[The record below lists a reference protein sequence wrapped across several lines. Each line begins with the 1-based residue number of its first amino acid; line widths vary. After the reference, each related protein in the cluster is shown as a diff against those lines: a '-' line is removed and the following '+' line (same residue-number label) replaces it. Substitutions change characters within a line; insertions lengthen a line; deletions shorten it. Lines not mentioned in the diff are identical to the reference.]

1 MKSLSKKTL
10 SVILLVAVVLSCF
23 AVSYG
28 TALAEEPTYS
38 YEKVVTVDIP
48 MDASAWA
55 KTVNSSD
62 TNFNIHTVENSLTD
76 ENTLNIKSDA
86 TASSN
91 ALYVWEPYE
100 NSETKSLFDLTTVTK
115 VELVANY
122 NNWYPNIVSAKRTD
136 NTKISAIVGQQ
147 RKVPNSIKVF
157 SGENFQTTA
166 NGSGQKFTAD
176 ASFNFSTLEK
186 TSVIKTVT
194 ELYEH
199 TDGTRAWQCTAYNV
213 VEGVDIPMYV
223 AKQTD
228 SAGFNLYPAVAV
240 FSTNANIEILSMKVT
255 YTQTVDVTDEVKAF
269 ASDYP
274 TYLGCESI
282 ANITAN
288 NAPTI
293 INEIKHLKAA
303 YNSSD
308 SQFQSILVNAGIYD
322 ESKLDEFLSIAEKLR
337 SGLIGQYFDTNISSA
352 TKIDNLWSSSHN
364 VKVAN
369 GQMTFAASSSQT
381 VNLTNGLSQAPKS
394 LVVKFESPD
403 LSDYG
408 LSAGFR
414 FTYADS
420 TNNGEY
426 FWVALPQK
434 KSADGKKVIAH
445 NANDSNIIIKGKS
458 LGASSWSTSKVPYSD
473 ENPIVIGNYESGTY
487 VPNELTIKIDYNYN
501 SEKARYILSLTI
513 SDGTNSVTIHNAFFI
528 ASTLTNYSLKIGP
541 NTNHPGGINT
551 KNDAPLTGDCYY
563 TYLDGASKINSIEYL
578 MPENGVVAPT
588 VDGVR
593 FLDFNNGKTDITFQV
608 STNTASAPEGY
619 TPIAYGAHI
628 ITNQVLNNKYD
639 IINDSYIGKRDLPV
653 ITACKAVSDGAVP
666 ETFNV
671 SINGSAGKLGTIDCR
686 GVRFAAV
693 GFVTYQTADGRQV
706 TVYSQNT
713 NNDRAINE
721 GQGNRSIIG
730 VAKIIAAYEI
740 NSMSGKDGA
749 ADANTIA
756 AVEAIIAKTTAT
768 TDAEKD
774 TLIKFVTD
782 YKNFAN

>member
-38 YEKVVTVDIP
+38 YEKEVTVDIP

-62 TNFNIHTVENSLTD
+62 TNFNIHTVENSLTG

-86 TASSN
+86 NTSSSN
-91 ALYVWEPYE
+91 VYVWEPYE
-100 NSETKSLFDLTTVTK
+100 NAQTKTLFDPATVTK

-122 NNWYPNIVSAKRTD
+122 NNWYPSIITAKNKEGTQIVS
-136 NTKISAIVGQQ
+136 IVGKQTE
-147 RKVPNSIKVF
+147 RPNSLRTF
-157 SGENFQTTA
+157 SGTDFQTVG
-166 NGSGQKFTAD
+166 NGASQTFTGE
-176 ASFNFSTLEK
+176 ASFDFKKLKKE
-186 TSVIKTVT
+186 SVFKTVT
-194 ELYEH
+194 EFNS
-199 TDGTRAWQCTAYNV
+199 TGWQCTAYNV
-213 VEGVDIPMYV
+213 VEGRDEKMYV
-223 AKQTD
+223 ASQGGTY
-228 SAGFNLYPAVAV
+228 NLYPAVGV
-240 FSTNANIEILSMKVT
+240 YDKSANVEILSMKVT

-282 ANITAN
+282 ADITAN

-364 VKVAN
+364 AKVAN
-369 GQMTFAASSSQT
+369 GQMTFATSSRQT

-403 LSDYG
+403 LSEYG
-408 LSAGFR
+408 LSAGLK

-420 TNNGEY
+420 TNTSNDQ

-434 KSADGKKVIAH
+434 KSSDRTKVIAH

-513 SDGTNSVTIHNAFFI
+513 SDGTNSVTIDNAFFI
-528 ASTLTNYSLKIGP
+528 ASSLTDYSLKIGP

-551 KNDAPLTGDCYY
+551 ENDAPLTGDCYY
-563 TYLDGASKINSIEYL
+563 TYLVGASKINSIEYL
-578 MPENGVVAPT
+578 MPENGVNAPT
-588 VDGVR
+588 VDGVH
-593 FLDFNNGKTDITFQV
+593 FLDLNNGKTDITFQV
-608 STNTASAPEGY
+608 STNTAYPPEGY

-639 IINDSYIGKRDLPV
+639 IINASYIGKRDLPV
-653 ITACKAVSDGAVP
+653 ITARKAVSDGAVP

-693 GFVTYQTADGRQV
+693 GFVTYQTADGREV

-713 NNDRAINE
+713 KDETAINE

-749 ADANTIA
+749 ADDNTIA

>member
-38 YEKVVTVDIP
+38 YEKEVTVDIP

-55 KTVNSSD
+55 KTVNLSD
-62 TNFNIHTVENSLTD
+62 TNFNIHTVENSLTG
-76 ENTLNIKSDA
+76 ENTLNIKSGA
-86 TASSN
+86 NASSKKV
-91 ALYVWEPYE
+91 YVWEPYKDAQT
-100 NSETKSLFDLTTVTK
+100 ETLFDPATVTK
-115 VELVANY
+115 VELVAIY
-122 NNWYPNIVSAKRTD
+122 NTFYPGIITAKNKQETQIVS
-136 NTKISAIVGQQ
+136 IVGK
-147 RKVPNSIKVF
+147 RGECPDSLRTF
-157 SGENFQTTA
+157 SGTDFQTVG
-166 NGSGQKFTAD
+166 NGASQTFTAE
-176 ASFNFSTLEK
+176 ASFDFANLQK
-186 TSVIKTVT
+186 NSVFKTVT
-194 ELYEH
+194 KLNS
-199 TDGTRAWQCTAYNV
+199 TGWQCTAFNV
-213 VEGVDIPMYV
+213 VEGRDEKMYV
-223 AKQTD
+223 ASQRNSQKDTY
-228 SAGFNLYPAVAV
+228 NLYPAVGV
-240 FSTNANIEILSMKVT
+240 FDTSADVEILSMKVT
-255 YTQTVDVTDEVKAF
+255 YTQTVDVTDEVTAF
-269 ASDYP
+269 ANDYP
-274 TYLGCESI
+274 TYFGCESI
-282 ANITAN
+282 ADITAD

-303 YNSSD
+303 YTSSE
-308 SQFQSILVNAGIYD
+308 SQFKSILVNAGIYD

-369 GQMTFAASSSQT
+369 RQMTFTSSFQT

-403 LSDYG
+403 LSEYG
-408 LSAGFR
+408 LSAGFK
-414 FTYADS
+414 FSYADS

-434 KSADGKKVIAH
+434 KSADGTKVIAH
-445 NANDSNIIIKGKS
+445 NANDSNIIIKGKLLGTS
-458 LGASSWSTSKVPYSD
+458 LWSQLKVPYSD
-473 ENPIVIGNYESGTY
+473 ENPIVIGNYVSGTY
-487 VPNELTIKIDYNYN
+487 VPNELTIKIDYKYN
-501 SEKARYILSLTI
+501 SENAKYFLSLTI
-513 SDGTNSVTIHNAFFI
+513 SDETNSVTIDNAFPI

-541 NTNHPGGINT
+541 NTNHPGGKDPN
-551 KNDAPLTGDCYY
+551 KNAAPLPTNNDCYL
-563 TYLDGASKINSIEYL
+563 TYLNGASKINSIEYL
-578 MPENGVVAPT
+578 MPENGVNAPT

-593 FLDFNNGKTDITFQV
+593 FLDFNNGKTDITFEV

-639 IINDSYIGKRDLPV
+639 IINASYKGKNNLPV
-653 ITACKAVSDGAVP
+653 ITARKAVSDGAVP
-666 ETFNV
+666 TTFNV
-671 SINGSAGKLGTIDCR
+671 SISGSAGKLGTIDCR

-693 GFVTYQTADGRQV
+693 GFVTYQTADGREV

-740 NSMSGKDGA
+740 KSMIGKDGA
-749 ADANTIA
+749 AEDNTIA
-756 AVEAIIAKTTAT
+756 AVKAIIAKTTAT
-768 TDAEKD
+768 TDEEKE

>member
-62 TNFNIHTVENSLTD
+62 ENFNIHTVENSLTD

-86 TASSN
+86 NTSSSN
-91 ALYVWEPYE
+91 VYVWEPYKDAQT
-100 NSETKSLFDLTTVTK
+100 ETFFDPATVTK
-115 VELVANY
+115 VELVAIY
-122 NNWYPNIVSAKRTD
+122 NTFYPRIITAKKKDGTQIVSVEGNQGKLPSNLRT
-136 NTKISAIVGQQ
+136 
-147 RKVPNSIKVF
+147 F
-157 SGENFQTTA
+157 SGTDFQTV
-166 NGSGQKFTAD
+166 NYGSSKTFTAE
-176 ASFNFSTLEK
+176 ASFDFTKLKKE
-186 TSVIKTVT
+186 SVFKTVT
-194 ELYEH
+194 EFNS
-199 TDGTRAWQCTAYNV
+199 TGWQCTAYNV
-213 VEGVDIPMYV
+213 VEGRDEKMYV
-223 AKQTD
+223 ASQKP
-228 SAGFNLYPAVAV
+228 AGTYNLYPAVGV
-240 FSTNANIEILSMKVT
+240 FDKSANVEILSMKVT
-255 YTQTVDVTDEVKAF
+255 YTQTVDVTDEVTAF

-282 ANITAN
+282 ANITAD

-303 YNSSD
+303 YTSRD
-308 SQFQSILVNAGIYD
+308 SQFQNILVNAGIYD
-322 ESKLDEFLSIAEKLR
+322 ASKLDEFLSIAEKLR

-352 TKIDNLWSSSHN
+352 TKIDNLWSSSDK
-364 VKVAN
+364 VTVAN
-369 GQMTFAASSSQT
+369 GQMTFATSSSQT

-403 LSDYG
+403 LSTDG

-420 TNNGEY
+420 TNNGGY

-458 LGASSWSTSKVPYSD
+458 LGASSFSQFKVPYSD
-473 ENPIVIGNYESGTY
+473 ENPIVIGNYVSGTY
-487 VPNELTIKIDYNYN
+487 VPNELTIKIDFNYN
-501 SEKARYILSLTI
+501 SESAKYGLSFTI
-513 SDGTNSVTIHNAFFI
+513 SDETNSVTIDNAFSI

-541 NTNHPGGINT
+541 NTNHPGGINA
-551 KNDAPLTGDCYY
+551 NGAPLTGDCGRSYR
-563 TYLDGASKINSIEYL
+563 DGASKINSIEYL
-578 MPENGVVAPT
+578 MPENGVDAPT

-639 IINDSYIGKRDLPV
+639 IINASYIGKRDLPV

-693 GFVTYQTADGRQV
+693 GFVIYQTADGREV

-713 NNDRAINE
+713 NDDRAINE

-740 NSMSGKDGA
+740 KSMSGKDGA

-756 AVEAIIAKTTAT
+756 EVEAIIAKTTAT
-768 TDAEKD
+768 NDAEKD

-782 YKNFAN
+782 YKDFAN

>member
-38 YEKVVTVDIP
+38 YEKEVTVDIP

-62 TNFNIHTVENSLTD
+62 EDYNIHTVENSLTD
-76 ENTLNIKSDA
+76 ENTLNISGAIANSKKV
-86 TASSN
+86 
-91 ALYVWEPYE
+91 YVWEPYE
-100 NSETKSLFDLTTVTK
+100 NAQTETLFDPATVTK
-115 VELVANY
+115 VELVAIY
-122 NNWYPNIVSAKRTD
+122 NTFNPTIITAKNKDGTQIVSF
-136 NTKISAIVGQQ
+136 VGKQ
-147 RKVPNSIKVF
+147 KELPNSLRTF
-157 SGENFQTTA
+157 SGTDFQTT
-166 NGSGQKFTAD
+166 GSGSSQKFTAE
-176 ASFNFSTLEK
+176 ASFNFKTLEK
-186 TSVIKTVT
+186 NSVFKTVT
-194 ELYEH
+194 EFNS
-199 TDGTRAWQCTAYNV
+199 DGWQCTAYNV
-213 VEGVDIPMYV
+213 VEGQDKKMYV
-223 AKQTD
+223 ASQRGKY
-228 SAGFNLYPAVAV
+228 NLYPAVGV
-240 FSTNANIEILSMKVT
+240 FDNGNTSANVEILSMKVT
-255 YTQTVDVTDEVKAF
+255 YTQTVDVTDEVTAF
-269 ASDYP
+269 ANDYP
-274 TYLGCESI
+274 TYFGCESI
-282 ANITAN
+282 ADITAN

-303 YNSSD
+303 YNSRE

-364 VKVAN
+364 AKVAN
-369 GQMTFAASSSQT
+369 GQMTFATSSSQT

-403 LSDYG
+403 LSEYG
-408 LSAGFR
+408 LSAGFK
-414 FTYADS
+414 FSYADS
-420 TNNGEY
+420 TNNKEY

-434 KSADGKKVIAH
+434 KSADGTKVIAH
-445 NANDSNIIIKGKS
+445 NANDSNIIIKGKLLGTS
-458 LGASSWSTSKVPYSD
+458 LWSQLKVPYSD
-473 ENPIVIGNYESGTY
+473 ENPIVIGNYVSGTY

-513 SDGTNSVTIHNAFFI
+513 SDGTNSVTIDNAFFI
-528 ASTLTNYSLKIGP
+528 ASSLTDYSLKIGP
-541 NTNHPGGINT
+541 NTNHPGGRDTNGVT
-551 KNDAPLTGDCYY
+551 LTTVDCYY
-563 TYLDGASKINSIEYL
+563 TYLKGASKINSIEYL
-578 MPENGVVAPT
+578 MPENGVDAPT
-588 VDGVR
+588 VDGVH
-593 FLDFNNGKTDITFQV
+593 FLDLNNGKTDITFQV
-608 STNTASAPEGY
+608 STNTAYPPEGY

-639 IINDSYIGKRDLPV
+639 IINASYKGKNNLPV
-653 ITACKAVSDGAVP
+653 ITARKAVSDGAVP
-666 ETFNV
+666 TTFNV
-671 SINGSAGKLGTIDCR
+671 SISGSAGKLGTIDCR

-693 GFVTYQTADGRQV
+693 GFVTYQTADGREV

-713 NNDRAINE
+713 KDETAINE

-749 ADANTIA
+749 AADNTIA
-756 AVEAIIAKTTAT
+756 EVEAIIAKTTAT

-774 TLIKFVTD
+774 TLIKFVTV